1 MGCQLVKTALQGLA
15 VMGTSSPEVQ
25 AHNYSL
31 HIGEEKKSRST
42 KNKWKLKGPN
52 MVITENIRK
61 LRLLLYRKACEKFCF
76 KEVWSGEG
84 RISMKLNSK
93 VNDIDHKFS
102 FN

>member
-1 MGCQLVKTALQGLA
+1 
-15 VMGTSSPEVQ
+15 
-25 AHNYSL
+25 
-31 HIGEEKKSRST
+31 
-42 KNKWKLKGPN
+42 

-61 LRLLLYRKACEKFCF
+61 LRLLLYRKACEKFGF
-76 KEVWSGEG
+76 KEVWSSEG